1 VFVKRT
7 PSKYYYTNT
16 WLATQT
22 LAVVS
27 ISPATDTSK
36 SIVMVWSGGRLIGDD
51 VLGSLGKNT
60 PKKEKK
66 ARPVNGEM
74 LPPMQNPPRAET
86 NPPPSDNRRPDDQ
99 DDSFLH
105 PRTFREP
112 RVVPGRWDEG
122 PLESKYTA
130 TSLPLDLELELQ
142 SL

>member
-1 VFVKRT
+1 GAGFITEQNAGVFVKRT

-36 SIVMVWSGGRLIGDD
+36 SIVMVWSGGRLLDTE
-51 VLGSLGKNT
+51 VLGNLGEKT
-60 PKKEKK
+60 PEKERKEKPG
-66 ARPVNGEM
+66 RGEK
-74 LPPMQNPPRAET
+74 LPPIQNPPSAET
-86 NPPPSDNRRPDDQ
+86 NPPPSDNRRPDEAPNARSALIDGGH
-99 DDSFLH
+99 DVL
-105 PRTFREP
+105 
-112 RVVPGRWDEG
+112 
-122 PLESKYTA
+122 SKYTA